1 MCTIFVCATKQKKQS
16 REQAWQTA
24 LTSCSSGHSLAL
36 YVAFLID
43 SFSSSAPAAM
53 IDGAVL
59 VAEII
64 AYQCV
69 GQGHRLPLIG
79 VEANLL
85 DDCRRE
91 EDRIDR
97 TGHGVVQ

>member
-1 MCTIFVCATKQKKQS
+1 MADGTYIVLLRS
-16 REQAWQTA
+16 
-24 LTSCSSGHSLAL
+24 LSGPV

-43 SFSSSAPAAM
+43 SFSSAAPAAM

-64 AYQCV
+64 AHQCV
-69 GQGHRLPLIG
+69 GQRHRLPLIG
-79 VEANLL
+79 VEANLP

-97 TGHGVVQ
+97 TVHGVAQ